1 MTRREFSAAERQ
13 AAEAAA
19 FAEAQR
25 TGHYRQPVPPVDPAE
40 LQRIIEAA
48 MACPD
53 PQAAQSR
60 VARELQ
66 AAGADSTTVTRAMR
80 RVGEAVTRQA
90 TRSGVGNLAASAQ
103 AFGDR
108 RAAARLRRL
117 RGPFDGGT
125 APR

>member
-1 MTRREFSAAERQ
+1 MTRREFANAAERQ

-25 TGHYRQPVPPVDPAE
+25 TGHYRQPTPPVDPAE

-48 MACPD
+48 TACLD
-53 PQAAQSR
+53 PAVAEGK

-66 AAGADSTTVTRAMR
+66 ALGADSTTVTRAMR
-80 RVGEAVTRQA
+80 RVGEAVTR
-90 TRSGVGNLAASAQ
+90 RHVGDLAASAQ

-108 RAAARLRRL
+108 RAAERLRRL
-117 RGPFDGGT
+117 RGPFNGGSV
-125 APR
+125 PR